1 MSCIEYLRLLVRRRI
16 EDIIES
22 ETVFHRCL
30 QSLDVTV
37 LGLGSMLGAGLY
49 IATGAIARNTAGPAI
64 VLSLLIAAVPVTI
77 SSLCYGEF
85 GSRIG
90 RTGSSYSYTY
100 YSLGEVWAFLVGWN
114 LILEN
119 TIAVALLGHE
129 VSRFLD
135 VICNGYIYR
144 FFKENI
150 SNWHVR
156 GFLPFPD
163 FLAFIII
170 IVFTIISALGA
181 KQTGSYIRIAT
192 LINIL
197 VILFVALAG
206 VYYMD
211 TKNWST
217 MHKFMPFG
225 IHGVMTGAASSY
237 FAYLGFDTLNTAS
250 EEAIDPKTTIPLG
263 NNISTYAGVL
273 VYLVIA
279 SVLTLMI
286 PYNLLSPDTAL
297 PEAFAY
303 ENFPLGKYFVAV
315 GGVFAMTT
323 CLLTYLF
330 SGARIAYAMANDGL
344 IFEFF
349 GKVHT
354 KTRVPVRAVCV
365 CGFTAATV
373 ALFVD
378 VNNLVEM
385 LSIGTLL
392 AYTMVA
398 IAVILD
404 RYMPH
409 TLEESLNE
417 FSITVPVLRKDP
429 PIDNNDNAGQD
440 SNRGDGTNLFDCCP
454 NLFKRKDNRTTNYNE
469 LPKTEDGIRKMKEP
483 KTPTDQTY
491 GVSCLACACLVV
503 SVFGFCLAIPSNN
516 SFILIL
522 VSSVMGMTSSASF
535 VVLMVQPRRAPH
547 TKFSVPYVPVVPL
560 ISVVINEYLLTN
572 LSKITWASFAA
583 WSFIGFA
590 VYFIYGISHSKE
602 NNKEMDQKAFLLK
615 YTQPMLSVRNRKTF
629 SKSSDDMSPNSSTS
643 SDDELISTMMF
654 TSEDDKNSPWTSPD
668 VKDKNHSSI
677 TSTS

>member
-1 MSCIEYLRLLVRRRI
+1 MSCIGYLRLLVRRRI
-16 EDIIES
+16 KDIIES

-30 QSLDVTV
+30 QSLDITL

-129 VSRFLD
+129 VSRFIN
-135 VICNGYIYR
+135 VICNGYIYE
-144 FFKENI
+144 FFKEHI
-150 SNWHVR
+150 SNWQVK
-156 GFLPFPD
+156 GFLPYPD

-181 KQTGSYIRIAT
+181 RQTGSFIRIAT
-192 LINIL
+192 LINVL

-206 VYYMD
+206 IYYVD

-217 MHKFMPFG
+217 MDKFMPFG
-225 IHGVMTGAASSY
+225 FHGVMTGAASSY

-250 EEAIDPKTTIPLG
+250 EEAIDPKTTIPFG

-279 SVLTLMI
+279 TVLTLMI
-286 PYNLLSPDTAL
+286 PYNQLSTSTAL

-303 ENFPLGKYFVAV
+303 EGFPLGKYFVAV

-344 IFEFF
+344 IFGFF

-365 CGFTAATV
+365 CGLTAATV

-378 VNNLVEM
+378 INKMVEM

-417 FSITVPVLRKDP
+417 FSIDVPVLKKD
-429 PIDNNDNAGQD
+429 DNGNEREDN
-440 SNRGDGTNLFDCCP
+440 SNRGEPVALFDCCP
-454 NLFKRKDNRTTNYNE
+454 NLFKRKENTTKYIE
-469 LPKTEDGIRKMKEP
+469 LPTTEDDNTKKKEP
-483 KTPTDQTY
+483 KIPTDQTY
-491 GVSCLACACLVV
+491 GISCLACASLIV
-503 SVFGFCLAIPSNN
+503 SVFGFCLTIPSTRFSLRLVSCLMGILSSG
-516 SFILIL
+516 SFI
-522 VSSVMGMTSSASF
+522 
-535 VVLMVQPRRAPH
+535 VLMVQPRRAPH
-547 TKFSVPYVPVVPL
+547 TRFSVPYVPVVPL
-560 ISVVINEYLLTN
+560 VSVVINEYLLTN
-572 LSKITWASFAA
+572 LSHITWASFAA
-583 WSFIGFA
+583 WSFIG
-590 VYFIYGISHSKE
+590 
-602 NNKEMDQKAFLLK
+602 K
-615 YTQPMLSVRNRKTF
+615 YTILLYLS
-629 SKSSDDMSPNSSTS
+629 SSSSLVIINAIFIIIRIIPFIIVIIIMIFITDRHQLLSPSLTPALSSLS
-643 SDDELISTMMF
+643 F
-654 TSEDDKNSPWTSPD
+654 
-668 VKDKNHSSI
+668 VKI
-677 TSTS
+677 VATIII